1 MNLQFRDKID
11 EILNFWYSTRP
22 TRATMVGIHDYDC
35 DLEKLD
41 PDSRKETLS
50 RFEGFVSDL
59 EKLEASSDQLDDDEL
74 LDLRLVRNHL
84 DATVKFEREYRQPD
98 RDATVYPDL
107 CEWSIY
113 SLLMRD
119 FAPLEERMESALKR
133 LHQIPRLIDEGM
145 ANLTEASGIPEIWTR
160 LGMEVTQA
168 GMGFYTSMIPMMAAE
183 VPSISGDIRSACDAA
198 AASLEIYNRFLR
210 DRILPKSDGE
220 FCLGE
225 DMFDYLLKHDYMLS
239 YTSDEL
245 VEVGREYIEST
256 LEELRQAAEEIEPG
270 KDWKELID
278 EFKTDTPSAE
288 NLVDYYRREAERARR
303 FIIEKEIVSIPD
315 GEKLEFD
322 ETPESRRSRLPYA
335 GYVVPAAFEGGQ
347 TGTFWVTPINTDFP
361 PEQQR
366 EQLMG
371 HPKPAITVIAIHEGY
386 PGHHL
391 QLVRSNLIDSRA
403 RKAFGSDVFIEGW
416 ALYCEE
422 MMYEQ
427 GFYDLKSRLFMLKH
441 QLWRA
446 CRVVIDVELHRGNMG
461 FQEAVRMLVD
471 IVRVEE
477 VSAISEVKRY
487 TQSPTQPMSYLTGKI
502 ELMKLREEYRKKAGG
517 DFDLRA
523 FHDRLLSFGSIPVGL
538 IADRMLN

>member
-1 MNLQFRDKID
+1 MNPQLRDKID
-11 EILNFWYSTRP
+11 EILNFWYSTKP

-35 DLEKLD
+35 DLERLD

-59 EKLEASSDQLDDDEL
+59 ESLEVSSGQLDADEL
-74 LDLRLVRNHL
+74 LDLRLVRNCL
-84 DATVKFEREYRQPD
+84 DATVKFEREYRQSD

-133 LHQIPRLIDEGM
+133 LRQIPRLIDEGK

-183 VPSISGDIRSACDAA
+183 VPSISGDIRSACDNAVAA
-198 AASLEIYNRFLR
+198 LDSYARFLR
-210 DRILPKSDGE
+210 DEIMPRSDGE

-225 DMFDYLLKHDYMLS
+225 EMFDYLLKHDYMLS

-256 LEELRQAAEEIEPG
+256 LEELRQAAAEIEPG

-278 EFKTDTPSAE
+278 EFRMDTPSAE
-288 NLVDYYRREAERARR
+288 DLIDYYRREAARARQ
-303 FIIEKEIVSIPD
+303 FIVEKNIVSIPE

-335 GYVVPAAFEGGQ
+335 AYVVPAAFEGGQ

-361 PEQQR
+361 SEQQR
-366 EQLMG
+366 EQLLG

-427 GFYDLKSRLFMLKH
+427 GFYDFRSRLFMLKH

-477 VSAISEVKRY
+477 VNAISEVKRY

-502 ELMKLREEYRKKAGG
+502 ELMKLREEYREKAGG

-538 IADRMLN
+538 IADRMLK